1 MKLLRNV
8 KRIIVPGAAAAIL
21 ALQWRAGWFLGSAV
35 TLAAFC
41 FLGIFGPIALGSEKR
56 RKHEK
61 TRATETALAT
71 RMAEFSSEKPADLV
85 EGMMVEGRYAL
96 LLRAQLV
103 RNLTVEQRERAH
115 AELDKSMALVPEG
128 GVLMAPGVTH
138 PNEDGSIDCVE
149 IVEPLYLDRYQVT
162 NRQFYR
168 FVLAGGYEQ
177 FALWEEDVLPALLEF
192 VDETDQL
199 APRFWHDGQYPI
211 ELADHPVVG
220 ISWYEAEAYARWL
233 GKRLPTDPEWLKAAS
248 WPVPSSN
255 DFPVQRKYPWGDTLD
270 RGRANVCDSSKH
282 AGTSSIT
289 DFTDGV
295 TVGGVHQMI
304 GNVWEWTAS
313 DFGKWDA
320 DRQWLESNDP
330 PKSLR
335 GGAFD
340 TYLESQASNHFQ
352 SGDRRLSR
360 KHNIGIRC
368 ALSLSDLQA
377 VERGHQDELCEAL
390 VHE

>member
-1 MKLLRNV
+1 MKLLCNV
-8 KRIIVPGAAAAIL
+8 KRIIVPGAAAVVL

-61 TRATETALAT
+61 ARTTETVLAA

-96 LLRAQLV
+96 LLRPQLV
-103 RNLTVEQRERAH
+103 RNLTVEQRERAR

-138 PNEDGSIDCVE
+138 PNEDGFIDCVE
-149 IVEPLYLDRYQVT
+149 MVEPLYLDRYQVT

-199 APRFWHDGQYPI
+199 APRFWREGQYPI

-248 WPVPSSN
+248 WPVARLWSRRVSDRFSVWKASAESGVISSAMASAARIV
-255 DFPVQRKYPWGDTLD
+255 PPWATATMS
-270 RGRANVCDSSKH
+270 RPAYACVSRSTTAPTRST
-282 AGTSSIT
+282 TSAKLS
-289 DFTDGV
+289 
-295 TVGGVHQMI
+295 
-304 GNVWEWTAS
+304 
-313 DFGKWDA
+313 
-320 DRQWLESNDP
+320 P
-330 PKSLR
+330 P
-335 GGAFD
+335 GGA
-340 TYLESQASNHFQ
+340 
-352 SGDRRLSR
+352 
-360 KHNIGIRC
+360 
-368 ALSLSDLQA
+368 
-377 VERGHQDELCEAL
+377 
-390 VHE
+390 